1 MPIFELSLE
10 EKIKI
15 LKDHLNSLNNEIE
28 TFYLKNPDLEGLID
42 ESGTLYGIETKKR
55 SIQAEIDKL
64 SL

>member
-42 ESGTLYGIETKKR
+42 ESGTLYGIETKKDLYR
-55 SIQAEIDKL
+55 LK
-64 SL
+64 